1 MHSEC
6 VSRQT
11 SEIPQHGPGAS
22 EVAGRGLASL
32 CPVPSSSSLR
42 LPWLQPRARPP
53 PSGEGVQRAWERREG
68 AVEPTWLFSA
78 PGSSLPP
85 SPAQSSFNDPIAG
98 VQQIRRGGSGK
109 GRRRWRGE
117 QEELCTTLFGSERSC
132 FVPPALG
139 SLKGDCVAGTPPPRD
154 ATTLP
159 PPQLWPAPCPH
170 AKPQLL
176 SPAWGEFV
184 FREVRCWGQVHVPRR
199 PQLAQPASLLQGAPS
214 GCKVGLGFCFGMGV
228 LKGFLLL
235 QCIFPPSSSSSPD
248 SCFVAQPGRSL
259 WAGWAVGS
267 GYIVCEASWKEG
279 FAEETACVPGR

>member
-85 SPAQSSFNDPIAG
+85 SPAQSTFNDPIAG

-139 SLKGDCVAGTPPPRD
+139 SLKGDCVAGTPPPLRCNH
-154 ATTLP
+154 AP
-159 PPQLWPAPCPH
+159 PAAALACSMPTCQAPA
-170 AKPQLL
+170 
-176 SPAWGEFV
+176 
-184 FREVRCWGQVHVPRR
+184 
-199 PQLAQPASLLQGAPS
+199 AQSCMGR
-214 GCKVGLGFCFGMGV
+214 VCF
-228 LKGFLLL
+228 
-235 QCIFPPSSSSSPD
+235 P
-248 SCFVAQPGRSL
+248 
-259 WAGWAVGS
+259 
-267 GYIVCEASWKEG
+267 
-279 FAEETACVPGR
+279 